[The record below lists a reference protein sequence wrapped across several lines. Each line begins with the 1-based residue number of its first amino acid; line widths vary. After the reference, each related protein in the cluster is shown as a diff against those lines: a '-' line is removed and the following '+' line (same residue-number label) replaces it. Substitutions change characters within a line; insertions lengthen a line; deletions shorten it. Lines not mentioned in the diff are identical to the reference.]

1 MNSRAAC
8 HVTWGQRS
16 WWQWRTLCTCS
27 CCWSSCVRPA
37 WPTSLQPPASPELSP
52 RSSLV
57 HTHTHTHTMYTH
69 TPFLSLSLSLSLSL
83 HQAMICFWSAMC
95 GPVSQPCSLCTAL
108 SRCCQPSTSPS
119 PFQAC
124 PHSMSCESSFHTISS
139 LHSMMSCYWS
149 AVVFPVTLFTFLS
162 PSPGLLVCLPCTM
175 LFQLWDYCGV
185 FCIIGKPVQ
194 L

>member
-1 MNSRAAC
+1 M
-8 HVTWGQRS
+8 TWGQRS
-16 WWQWRTLCTCS
+16 WWQWWTLCTCS

-37 WPTSLQPPASPELSP
+37 WLTSLQPPASPELSP
-52 RSSLV
+52 HSSLV
-57 HTHTHTHTMYTH
+57 HTHAHTHTHTMYTH
-69 TPFLSLSLSLSLSL
+69 TPFLSLSV
-83 HQAMICFWSAMC
+83 HQEMICFWSVMC
-95 GPVSQPCSLCTAL
+95 RSVSQPCSLCTAL

-139 LHSMMSCYWS
+139 LHSMMLCYWS
-149 AVVFPVTLFTFLS
+149 NMCTVVFPVTLFTFLS
-162 PSPGLLVCLPCTM
+162 PSPGLLVWSCFFT
-175 LFQLWDYCGV
+175 CGV